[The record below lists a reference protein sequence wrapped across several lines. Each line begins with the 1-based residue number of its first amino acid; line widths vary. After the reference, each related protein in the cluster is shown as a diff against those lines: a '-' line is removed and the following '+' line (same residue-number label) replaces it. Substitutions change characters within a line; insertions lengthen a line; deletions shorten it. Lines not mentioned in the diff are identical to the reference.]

1 MGSEMKDYILTL
13 LKRLFTSEE
22 LVELFIGMAE
32 DYVKSTDN
40 TLDDGA
46 LIIIKAAFKNR
57 PQP

>member
-1 MGSEMKDYILTL
+1 MKDYILTL

-22 LVELFIGMAE
+22 LVELFLVMAE

-46 LIIIKAAFKNR
+46 LAIIRAAFKNR